1 MTSLHIVGPQA
12 HASAPTARQMGD
24 NRYVTDPDFLQTRI
38 AALDDEQAIQVL
50 GLVVEDAQL
59 PAPADDWDNLE
70 SHLGEAIA
78 ASDLDLYQPVPGT
91 SYSEGDLARAAL
103 IYHAE
108 SSRDAEGTVRQA
120 IDYASNAG
128 ERFDP
133 VTLTVGVLAVAIM
146 QTEVKLKRDA
156 QGRWSFELHKKAMRD
171 SALGHVISTFIGHFM
186 N

>member
-1 MTSLHIVGPQA
+1 
-12 HASAPTARQMGD
+12 MGD
-24 NRYVTDPDFLQTRI
+24 NRYVTDPDSLQKRI
-38 AALDDEQAIQVL
+38 AALDDEQASQAL

-78 ASDLDLYQPVPGT
+78 ASDLDLYRPAPGT

-103 IYHAE
+103 IYYAE
-108 SSRDAEGTVRQA
+108 SSRDAASTVRQA
-120 IDYASNAG
+120 IDYATNAG

-133 VTLTVGVLAVAIM
+133 VTLAVGALAVAVM

-171 SALGHVISTFIGHFM
+171 SALGRVICTFIGHFM